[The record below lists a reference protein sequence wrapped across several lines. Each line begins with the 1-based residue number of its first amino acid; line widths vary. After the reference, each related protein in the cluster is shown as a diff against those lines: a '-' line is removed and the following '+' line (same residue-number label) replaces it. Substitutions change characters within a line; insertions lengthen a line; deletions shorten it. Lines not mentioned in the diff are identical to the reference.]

1 MPGLILAGAGAGLT
15 QAPLFVAASSL
26 PANRATTGSGVLNMA
41 RQTGSAL
48 GVAML
53 VALLATA
60 PERTGQLPSRLVVLD
75 RRDPRRGRR
84 QRLLRARRDRHGESA
99 CARGLSTRRRC
110 PSGEARSPF
119 QQGTHK
125 RTVTVPGIDRATT
138 IAFAQEGAR
147 VVVSG
152 RAIDIAM
159 CVACAPQLRSLH
171 RSQASSRFLLHGP
184 SGSGQSDA

>member
-15 QAPLFVAASSL
+15 QAPLFAAASSL

-75 RRDPRRGRR
+75 RRDPRRGRS

-119 QQGTHK
+119 QQGLTN
-125 RTVTVPGIDRATT
+125 
-138 IAFAQEGAR
+138 
-147 VVVSG
+147 
-152 RAIDIAM
+152 
-159 CVACAPQLRSLH
+159 AP
-171 RSQASSRFLLHGP
+171 
-184 SGSGQSDA
+184 